1 MKHRSMATI
10 AFLLAGTLSLFA
22 FSVNYNAS
30 KSNTGNIVVHTSSV
44 TEAQAAA
51 ILAEID
57 KSRQAPTE
65 AALRSLMT
73 AQGIKQGKMKL
84 IIQQKDGKNIV
95 LMLDDP
101 ADEKKARDA
110 ANSATSRSN
119 AQQDTFVNSTSRSNT
134 SHNLTISCK
143 GPDGKPCNAAQ
154 VQAIN
159 SGLATGRRQHPLLA
173 DVQGVTL
180 ANDGTLNCVQNNG
193 QPCTQAQL
201 DAVAEVAN
209 SKRCAINYNASKSN
223 TGNIVK

>member
-1 MKHRSMATI
+1 MKHRSMAAI
-10 AFLLAGTLSLFA
+10 AFLLAATLSLFA

-30 KSNTGNIVVHTSSV
+30 KSNTGNIVVHPSSV

-73 AQGIKQGKMKL
+73 AQGIEQGKMKL

-101 ADEKKARDA
+101 ADEKKAQDA
-110 ANSATSRSN
+110 VNSA
-119 AQQDTFVNSTSRSNT
+119 TSRSNT

-143 GPDGKPCNAAQ
+143 GPDGKPCNAAE

-159 SGLATGRRQHPLLA
+159 SGLATGKRQHPPLA

-180 ANDGTLNCVQNNG
+180 ANDGTLNCVQNSG